1 MAKISDMDPP
11 VIAGYMEELRFAKRQ
26 QWAVAGYAIALIAGA
41 FQLMKPP
48 LTTCEKSWVT
58 LAIVGVAAGGIWLVL
73 CDLQS
78 HLASTRTTLDA
89 NDPSP
94 LRRGRPIAIALAV
107 AIGGSGVAVIYS
119 LWRSQAYAALPY

>member
-1 MAKISDMDPP
+1 MAKVSDMDTP

-73 CDLQS
+73 WDLQR
-78 HLASTRTTLDA
+78 HLASIRTTLDA
-89 NDPSP
+89 NDGKPSAAWSAYCHWIGACHRREC
-94 LRRGRPIAIALAV
+94 RRGHLFV
-107 AIGGSGVAVIYS
+107 VAVT
-119 LWRSQAYAALPY
+119 L